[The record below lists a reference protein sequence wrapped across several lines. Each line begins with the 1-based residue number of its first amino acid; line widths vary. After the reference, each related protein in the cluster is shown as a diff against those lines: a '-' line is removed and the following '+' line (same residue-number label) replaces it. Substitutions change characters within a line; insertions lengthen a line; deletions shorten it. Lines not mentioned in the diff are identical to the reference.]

1 MNPLQW
7 ILIAINGISTLTNN
21 PAIAGSNLKLAEA
34 SDLLAFLGELISR
47 GEEGYR
53 ELKIFAD
60 TIGQMVVE
68 NRGPTPE
75 EWSTMKSRSD
85 AASDVIQEAR
95 RRAEAE
101 EEALIGEPTEPT
113 PGGPSTEPPEIPPV
127 SGGENEG
134 SDPAT
139 TQSD

>member
-7 ILIAINGISTLTNN
+7 ILVAINGISTLTNN

-53 ELKIFAD
+53 ELKMFAD
-60 TIGQMVVE
+60 TIQQMVVE

-85 AASDVIQEAR
+85 AASDVIQDAR

-101 EEALIGEPTEPT
+101 EAASLVRQKEIAVLEEISLDDRTEEQNLRLAEL
-113 PGGPSTEPPEIPPV
+113 TE
-127 SGGENEG
+127 G
-134 SDPAT
+134 
-139 TQSD
+139 